1 MKLLHVV
8 ATYLPAVRHGGPPRA
23 IHGLGRALVA
33 RGHRVEVFTT
43 DLHADGRL
51 DVPIGRPTD
60 LDGVAVTYF
69 RATRPR
75 RLARAPA
82 MARALDER
90 ISEFDVVHLHGLFL
104 WPMDAA
110 ARVAERAG
118 VPWVVSP
125 RGMLVDELFE
135 ARGRWRKR
143 FWLATSGRRT
153 LGGARRLIATSE
165 LEAEQAAATGVRI
178 PPVELLANGVE
189 PPVPAEASALPDEVA
204 TFLAGGPTFVY
215 LGRLSWKKG
224 LERLIEAIAKVP
236 TARLV
241 LAGNDDEG
249 IGPALDQVAHR
260 VGASDRVLRSGFVD
274 GAAKSALLAQARALV
289 LPSISENFG
298 NVVLEAWALSTP
310 VVVAPGVGLA
320 AEVADTDG
328 GIVEDGQVEGLAVA
342 LDRLLAD
349 GDLARAMGERGRRRV
364 EERFSWAEIVEQA
377 ETIYR
382 RVVDEAAR

>member
-23 IHGLGRALVA
+23 IHGLGRALAA

-51 DVPIGRPTD
+51 DVPIGRPSD

-69 RATRPR
+69 GATRPH
-75 RLARAPA
+75 RLARAPG
-82 MARALDER
+82 MARALAGR
-90 ISEFDVVHLHGLFL
+90 VSEFDVVHLHGLFL

-110 ARVAERAG
+110 ARAAERAG

-125 RGMLVDELFE
+125 RGMLVDELLE

-143 FWLATSGRRT
+143 LWLATSGRRT

-165 LEAEQAAATGVRI
+165 LEAEQAEATGVRI

-189 PPVPAEASALPDEVA
+189 PPVPAGASALPDDVETLFA
-204 TFLAGGPTFVY
+204 SGPTFVY

-224 LERLIEAIAKVP
+224 LERLIEAIAKTP
-236 TARLV
+236 AARLV

-249 IGPALDQVAHR
+249 IGPALDQLAHR
-260 VGASDRVLRSGFVD
+260 LGASDRVLRSGFID

-298 NVVLEAWALSTP
+298 NVVLEAWTLSTP

-320 AEVADTDG
+320 AEVADAEA
-328 GIVEDGQVEGLAVA
+328 GIVEDGRVEGLAA
-342 LDRLLAD
+342 AMGRILAD
-349 GDLARAMGERGRRRV
+349 TDGARAMGERGRRRV
-364 EERFSWAEIVEQA
+364 AERFVWTQIAEQA
-377 ETIYR
+377 EAIYR
-382 RVVDEAAR
+382 RVVDEAVR